1 MLFFS
6 ISTYSHQ
13 IEKLELKSTGIE
25 PAIITL
31 DSTYTS
37 TIIYKRIKEWIQTY
51 YKNPAEVLKAD
62 MENKNI
68 RIDGY
73 NENGMMHKS
82 LGVNTPIGIEYSLD
96 IDIKDGRYRLTF
108 SINRMVCGYSDCL
121 YTTASFFKKDGSI
134 NEKWYG
140 TDVLTINNSMNQVSL
155 SLYKYIIGETT
166 KKKSDW

>member
-1 MLFFS
+1 MKNTFFIFAMLFFS

-62 MENKNI
+62 MENKK
-68 RIDGY
+68 
-73 NENGMMHKS
+73 HS
-82 LGVNTPIGIEYSLD
+82 
-96 IDIKDGRYRLTF
+96 YRW
-108 SINRMVCGYSDCL
+108 I
-121 YTTASFFKKDGSI
+121 
-134 NEKWYG
+134 
-140 TDVLTINNSMNQVSL
+140 Q
-155 SLYKYIIGETT
+155 
-166 KKKSDW
+166 